1 MASRNGGPSSGAPPL
16 PRLDSVDGELGIAP
30 GGRFLGHNDSI
41 HGEKVSGCVW
51 EGENGGR
58 MGRARPEK
66 PRGGWH
72 VKKRSTRP
80 RHTPTHTSQAARRR
94 AVTELMFFASV
105 GDLKR
110 VERIVKLWKLNVS
123 RVG

>member
-1 MASRNGGPSSGAPPL
+1 MGGGEWWEDGA
-16 PRLDSVDGELGIAP
+16 
-30 GGRFLGHNDSI
+30 
-41 HGEKVSGCVW
+41 
-51 EGENGGR
+51 
-58 MGRARPEK
+58 ARPEK

-72 VKKRSTRP
+72 VKKRSTQP

-110 VERIVKLWKLNVS
+110 VERVVKLWKLNVS